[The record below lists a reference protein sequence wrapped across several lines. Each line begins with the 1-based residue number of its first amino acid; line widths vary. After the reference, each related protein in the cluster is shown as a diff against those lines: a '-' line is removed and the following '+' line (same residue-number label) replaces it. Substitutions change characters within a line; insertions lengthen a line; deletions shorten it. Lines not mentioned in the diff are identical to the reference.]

1 MAAQVELCCLESFPS
16 HLSPLDL
23 LILQTQLDSV
33 FQNDSDPPTALFT
46 PQRPQGSGRPGILL
60 RVHPTTEEEI
70 SGYGG
75 GNSPRAESGSWV
87 QVRVFTSRFFLR
99 HHGFQRLL
107 GSTGTVRALEPIA
120 LDRVVLGAR
129 SRQSLH
135 WAGAEPFTSGLLE
148 LCRPGQWLLARQG
161 DPLLLPRH
169 PLLGEDPGQVQQHL
183 MELLVLECS
192 PVTQG
197 RITADTS
204 LVLTDCF
211 DSADP
216 PGAPPA
222 CRLLRLCVS
231 DFAHYADG
239 LGGGRSLL
247 DNRKLLG
254 SGFSGVLQALE
265 CRVDVRVVDTQRWL
279 GVKCQQG
286 AAVDVDS
293 CVFVSKQLLLR
304 LGLFNQEWVKLSR
317 PGGSSRPPA
326 GHADVKGGV
335 CRQRPVSV
343 LVVDLTQ
350 SPDLQ
355 NHDEVGFISASLW
368 FNMTEG
374 DVIPENGCT
383 LRMKRWTPSPSPPAP
398 GGRHS
403 DSFSRS
409 SSPMFASEL
418 HIQPVTSPLYNNL
431 SCYDNL
437 LSEHFSTPRLVS
449 QGDILTVPAENHP
462 DLLVNNSERI
472 HRCPV
477 LFFRVQKVCPS
488 TEREEEEEEDGGR
501 GAHLADSLHTSLY
514 MRASTSS
521 PVPCLSV
528 EASSLWSSLSPPGL
542 VRTVELLSS
551 IVLPHLHH
559 SSSLSGCTV
568 LLHGPAGSGKMT
580 AVSAA
585 SRRLNL
591 HLLKV
596 DCVSVCADTPA
607 ASEVKLASVF
617 QRAEA
622 LQPCVLLL
630 RNLQLLLR
638 SRGDA
643 KEDGRVQAALS
654 QLLHSAPTSVVVV
667 ATVCRPRELSAG
679 VMAAFIHQVALESPT
694 EEQRRSMLV
703 SLSRDVHLGRD
714 VNLESLSKH
723 TAGFVLGDLSAL
735 LVEAG
740 RAACRRLIH
749 SCGGRQ
755 EEDLCASGV
764 TVLNQD
770 FCSALKTLQDAQST
784 AIGAP
789 KIPDVRWEDVGG
801 LQQVKKEILDTV
813 QLPLQRPELLS
824 LGLNRTGVLLYGP
837 PGTGKTL
844 LAKAVATE
852 CSMTF
857 LSVKGPELINMYV
870 GQSEENIREVFC
882 RARSAAP
889 CVVFFDELD
898 SLAPSR
904 GRSGDSG
911 GVMDRVVSQLLAEL
925 DALQSAVGVFVIG
938 ATNRPDLLDQSL
950 LRPGRFDKLVY
961 VGINEDRASQLQ
973 VLQAILRKFQMDS
986 AVDLQQVV
994 DRCPDHMTG
1003 ADLYALCSD
1012 AMTAAIKRKISL
1024 IDDGLD
1030 SEDSPVLVSVE
1041 DFSSALE
1048 NFKPSVSDKELLR
1061 YRNIQHKLSV
1071 K

>member
-1 MAAQVELCCLESFPS
+1 MAAQVDLCCLETFPS
-16 HLSPLDL
+16 YLSPLDV

-33 FQNDSDPPTALFT
+33 FRNDTDPPTVLFT
-46 PQRPQGSGRPGILL
+46 PHGPPGSGTPGILL

-70 SGYGG
+70 ADREAGDSLGT
-75 GNSPRAESGSWV
+75 GSAGR
-87 QVRVFTSRFFLR
+87 VRVFTSRFFLR
-99 HHGFQRLL
+99 HHGLP
-107 GSTGTVRALEPIA
+107 GGGAGTVRALEP
-120 LDRVVLGAR
+120 LPLRRLVLGAR

-135 WAGAEPFTSGLLE
+135 WAAAEHFTAGLLE

-169 PLLGEDPGQVQQHL
+169 PLLGEDPGQVEQQL

-197 RITADTS
+197 RITPDTA
-204 LVLTDCF
+204 LVLTDCLEP
-211 DSADP
+211 ADP
-216 PGAPPA
+216 PAAPPA
-222 CRLLRLCVS
+222 CRPLALCVS

-254 SGFSGVLQALE
+254 SGLCGFLQALE
-265 CRVDVRVVDTQRWL
+265 CRVDVRVVDARRWL
-279 GVKCQQG
+279 GVKGRQG
-286 AAVDVDS
+286 APADPDS

-304 LGLFNQEWVKLSR
+304 LGLFNQEWVTLSR
-317 PGGSSRPPA
+317 PGGSPRAPA
-326 GHADVKGGV
+326 GHGDAPTGGGG
-335 CRQRPVSV
+335 QRLVSV
-343 LVVDLTQ
+343 LVVDLAQ
-350 SPDLQ
+350 SPELQ
-355 NHDEVGFISASLW
+355 HHGEVGFISATLW

-374 DVIPENGCT
+374 DVVPVGGCT
-383 LRMKRWTPSPSPPAP
+383 LRMKRWRPPGPRRSDSYSRSPSPA
-398 GGRHS
+398 
-403 DSFSRS
+403 
-409 SSPMFASEL
+409 FASEL
-418 HIQPVTSPLYNNL
+418 HIQPLASPLYNHL
-431 SCYDNL
+431 GCCDEL
-437 LSEHFSTPRLVS
+437 LSEHFRAPRLVS
-449 QGDILTVPAENHP
+449 QGDVLAVPAEKHP
-462 DLLVNNSERI
+462 DLLENNGEGI

-488 TEREEEEEEDGGR
+488 PDGGEGG
-501 GAHLADSLHTSLY
+501 GAHLADRLHTSLY
-514 MRASTSS
+514 MQASTSS
-521 PVPCLSV
+521 AVPCLSV
-528 EASSLWSSLSPPGL
+528 DGSSLWSSLSPPGL
-542 VRTVELLSS
+542 VKTVEVLSS
-551 IVLPHLHH
+551 IILPHLQH
-559 SSSLSGCTV
+559 SSLSGCTV
-568 LLHGPAGSGKMT
+568 LLHGPAGSGKAT

-596 DCVSVCADTPA
+596 DCVSACADTHA
-607 ASEVKLASVF
+607 ASEARLSAAF

-622 LQPCVLLL
+622 LRPCVLLL

-638 SRGDA
+638 PRGDA
-643 KEDGRVQAALS
+643 REDGRVQAALCR
-654 QLLHSAPTSVVVV
+654 LLHGAPASVAVV
-667 ATVCRPRELSAG
+667 ATTRRPRGLSAG
-679 VMAAFIHQVALESPT
+679 AVAAFIHQVALESPT

-703 SLSRDVHLGRD
+703 SLSRDLHLGRD
-714 VNLESLSKH
+714 VDLERLSKL

-735 LVEAG
+735 LAEAG

-749 SCGGRQ
+749 TCGGRQ

-764 TVLNQD
+764 TLLNQD
-770 FCSALKTLQDAQST
+770 LRSALKTLQEAQSA

-824 LGLNRTGVLLYGP
+824 LGLSRTGVLLYGP

-870 GQSEENIREVFC
+870 GQSEENIREVFS

-973 VLQAILRKFQMDS
+973 VLQAVLRKFQVDS

-1012 AMTAAIKRKISL
+1012 AMTAAIKRKIVL
-1024 IDDGLD
+1024 IEDGLD
-1030 SEDSPVLVSVE
+1030 SEDTPVLVSVE

-1048 NFKPSVSDKELLR
+1048 NFKPSVSHKELLR
-1061 YRNIQHKLSV
+1061 YKNIQHKLTA

>member
-1 MAAQVELCCLESFPS
+1 MALQVELCCLETFPS
-16 HLSPLDL
+16 HLSPLDV
-23 LILQTQLDSV
+23 LIFQSHLDSI
-33 FQNDSDPPTALFT
+33 FQNDSDPPTVLFT
-46 PQRPQGSGRPGILL
+46 PQPPQGSCKPGILL
-60 RVHPTTEEEI
+60 RLHPTTEEETA
-70 SGYGG
+70 G
-75 GNSPRAESGSWV
+75 SPRPEFKTL
-87 QVRVFTSRFFLR
+87 VRLFTSRLFLQ
-99 HHGFQRLL
+99 HHGLQRA
-107 GSTGTVRALEPIA
+107 GSTGTIRAMEPVS
-120 LDRVVLGAR
+120 LNRVVLGAR
-129 SRQSLH
+129 SRQTLL
-135 WAGAEPFTSGLLE
+135 WAGGERFTEGLLE
-148 LCRPGQWLLARQG
+148 LCSPGQCLLARQG
-161 DPLLLPRH
+161 DPLLLPPIH
-169 PLLGEDPGQVQQHL
+169 LGEDPGQV
-183 MELLVLECS
+183 MDLLVLECS

-204 LVLTDCF
+204 LVLTDCW
-211 DSADP
+211 DP
-216 PGAPPA
+216 PDPPAAPPP
-222 CRLLRLCVS
+222 CTLIPLRLCVS

-239 LGGGRSLL
+239 LGGGLSLL

-265 CRVDVRVVDTQRWL
+265 CRLDVRVVDTQRWR
-279 GVKCQQG
+279 GVKGQQG
-286 AAVDVDS
+286 VAVDVDS

-317 PGGSSRPPA
+317 PGGSCRT
-326 GHADVKGGV
+326 ADVRGGV
-335 CRQRPVSV
+335 CRQRLVSV
-343 LVVDLTQ
+343 LVLDPSL

-355 NHDEVGFISASLW
+355 NQEEVGFISATLW

-374 DVIPENGCT
+374 DVIPVSSCT
-383 LRMKRWTPSPSPPAP
+383 LRMKRWRPSPPAP
-398 GGRHS
+398 GGPHS
-403 DSFSRS
+403 HSFCRS
-409 SSPMFASEL
+409 ASPAFSSEL
-418 HIQPVTSPLYNNL
+418 HVQPVISPLYNSL
-431 SCYDNL
+431 SCCDTV

-449 QGDILTVPAENHP
+449 EGDILTVRAENHP
-462 DLLVNNSERI
+462 DLLENNSEGI

-477 LFFRVQKVCPS
+477 LYFRVQKVCPS
-488 TEREEEEEEDGGR
+488 AEREEEEGE
-501 GAHLADSLHTSLY
+501 ALLADRQHTSLY
-514 MRASTSS
+514 MQASTSS
-521 PVPCLSV
+521 AVPPLSL
-528 EASSLWSSLSPPGL
+528 EGSSLWSSLSPPGL
-542 VRTVELLSS
+542 LRTVELLSS

-559 SSSLSGCTV
+559 SSSLPGCTV
-568 LLHGPAGSGKMT
+568 LLHGPSGSGKMT

-607 ASEVKLASVF
+607 ASEVKLSSVF

-630 RNLQLLLR
+630 RNLQVLLR
-638 SRGDA
+638 PRGGA
-643 KEDGRVQAALS
+643 EEDGRVQAALS

-667 ATVCRPRELSAG
+667 ATVCRPREVSAG
-679 VMAAFIHQVALESPT
+679 VISAFVHQVALESPS
-694 EEQRRSMLV
+694 EEQRRSMLL
-703 SLSRDVHLGRD
+703 SLSRGLPLGRD
-714 VNLESLSKH
+714 VDLERLSKV
-723 TAGFVLGDLSAL
+723 TAGFVLGDLNAL

-740 RAACRRLIH
+740 RAACRRLLQT
-749 SCGGRQ
+749 CRGRQ
-755 EEDLCASGV
+755 EEDLCSSGV
-764 TVLNQD
+764 TILNQD
-770 FCSALKTLQDAQST
+770 FSSALETLQEAQST

-789 KIPDVRWEDVGG
+789 KIPDVRWEDIGG
-801 LQQVKKEILDTV
+801 LHQVKKEILDTV

-870 GQSEENIREVFC
+870 GQSEENIRECFL

-889 CVVFFDELD
+889 CVIFFDELD

-925 DALQSAVGVFVIG
+925 DALQSSVGVFVIG

-961 VGINEDRASQLQ
+961 VGINEDRGSQLQ
-973 VLQAILRKFQMDS
+973 VLQAILRKFQVDS

-1024 IDDGLD
+1024 IDEGLD
-1030 SEDSPVLVSVE
+1030 SEESPVLVTVE

-1048 NFKPSVSDKELLR
+1048 NFKPSVSEEELLR
-1061 YRNIQHKLSV
+1061 YRNIQQKLTA

>member
-1 MAAQVELCCLESFPS
+1 MAL
-16 HLSPLDL
+16 
-23 LILQTQLDSV
+23 
-33 FQNDSDPPTALFT
+33 QNDSDPPTVLFT
-46 PQRPQGSGRPGILL
+46 PQPPQGSCKPGILL
-60 RVHPTTEEEI
+60 RLHPTTEEETA
-70 SGYGG
+70 G
-75 GNSPRAESGSWV
+75 SPRPEFKTR
-87 QVRVFTSRFFLR
+87 VRLFTSRLFLQ
-99 HHGFQRLL
+99 HHGLQRA
-107 GSTGTVRALEPIA
+107 GSTGTIRAMEPVS
-120 LDRVVLGAR
+120 LNRVVLGAR
-129 SRQSLH
+129 SRQTLL
-135 WAGAEPFTSGLLE
+135 WAGGERFTEGLLE
-148 LCRPGQWLLARQG
+148 LCSPGQCLLARQG
-161 DPLLLPRH
+161 DPLLPPPIH
-169 PLLGEDPGQVQQHL
+169 LGEDPGQV

-204 LVLTDCF
+204 LVLTDCW
-211 DSADP
+211 DP
-216 PGAPPA
+216 PDPPAAPPP
-222 CRLLRLCVS
+222 CTLIPLRLCVS

-239 LGGGRSLL
+239 LGGGLSLL

-265 CRVDVRVVDTQRWL
+265 CRLDVRVVDTQRWR
-279 GVKCQQG
+279 GVKGQQG
-286 AAVDVDS
+286 VAVDVDS

-317 PGGSSRPPA
+317 PGGSCRT
-326 GHADVKGGV
+326 ADVRGGL
-335 CRQRPVSV
+335 CRQRLVSV
-343 LVVDLTQ
+343 LVLDPSLT
-350 SPDLQ
+350 PDLQ
-355 NHDEVGFISASLW
+355 NQEEVGFISATLW
-368 FNMTEG
+368 FNMTDG
-374 DVIPENGCT
+374 DAIPVSSCT
-383 LRMKRWTPSPSPPAP
+383 LRVKRWRPSPPAP
-398 GGRHS
+398 GGPHS
-403 DSFSRS
+403 HSFCRS
-409 SSPMFASEL
+409 ASPAFSSEL
-418 HIQPVTSPLYNNL
+418 HVQPVISPLYDSL
-431 SCYDNL
+431 SCCDAV

-449 QGDILTVPAENHP
+449 EGDVLTVRAEKHP
-462 DLLVNNSERI
+462 ELLENNSEGI

-477 LFFRVQKVCPS
+477 LYFRVQKVCPS
-488 TEREEEEEEDGGR
+488 AEGEEEEGD
-501 GAHLADSLHTSLY
+501 ALLADRQHTSLY
-514 MRASTSS
+514 MQA
-521 PVPCLSV
+521 
-528 EASSLWSSLSPPGL
+528 
-542 VRTVELLSS
+542 TVELLSS

-559 SSSLSGCTV
+559 SSSLPGCTV
-568 LLHGPAGSGKMT
+568 LLHGPSGSGKMT

-607 ASEVKLASVF
+607 AAEVKLSSVF

-630 RNLQLLLR
+630 RNLQVLLR
-638 SRGDA
+638 PRGGA
-643 KEDGRVQAALS
+643 EEDSRVQAALS
-654 QLLHSAPTSVVVV
+654 RLLHSAPTSVVVV
-667 ATVCRPRELSAG
+667 ATVCRPREVSAG
-679 VMAAFIHQVALESPT
+679 VISAFVHQVALESPS
-694 EEQRRSMLV
+694 EEQRRSMLL
-703 SLSRDVHLGRD
+703 SLSRGLPLGRD
-714 VNLESLSKH
+714 VDLERLSKA

-740 RAACRRLIH
+740 RAACRRLLH
-749 SCGGRQ
+749 TCRGRQ
-755 EEDLCASGV
+755 EEDLCSSGV
-764 TVLNQD
+764 TILNQD
-770 FCSALKTLQDAQST
+770 FSSALETLQEAQST

-801 LQQVKKEILDTV
+801 LHQVKKEILDTV

-824 LGLNRTGVLLYGP
+824 LGLSRTGVLLYGP

-870 GQSEENIREVFC
+870 GQSEQNIREVFL

-889 CVVFFDELD
+889 CVIFFDELD

-925 DALQSAVGVFVIG
+925 DALQSSVGVFVIG

-961 VGINEDRASQLQ
+961 VGINEDRGSQLQ
-973 VLQAILRKFQMDS
+973 VLQAILRKFQVDS

-994 DRCPDHMTG
+994 DRCPHHMTG

-1024 IDDGLD
+1024 IDEGLD
-1030 SEDSPVLVSVE
+1030 SQESPVLVTVE

-1048 NFKPSVSDKELLR
+1048 NFKPSVSEEELLR
-1061 YRNIQHKLSV
+1061 YRNIQQKLTA

>member
-1 MAAQVELCCLESFPS
+1 MALQVELCCLETFPS
-16 HLSPLDL
+16 HLSPLDV
-23 LILQTQLDSV
+23 LIFQSHLDSI
-33 FQNDSDPPTALFT
+33 FQNDSDPPTVLFT
-46 PQRPQGSGRPGILL
+46 PQPPQGSCKPGILL
-60 RVHPTTEEEI
+60 RLHPTTEEETA
-70 SGYGG
+70 G
-75 GNSPRAESGSWV
+75 SPRPEFKTR
-87 QVRVFTSRFFLR
+87 VRLFTSRLFLQ
-99 HHGFQRLL
+99 HHGLQRA
-107 GSTGTVRALEPIA
+107 GSTGTIRAMEPVS
-120 LDRVVLGAR
+120 LNRVVLGAR
-129 SRQSLH
+129 SRQTLL
-135 WAGAEPFTSGLLE
+135 WAGGERFTEGLLE
-148 LCRPGQWLLARQG
+148 LCSPGQCLLARQG
-161 DPLLLPRH
+161 DPLLLPPIH
-169 PLLGEDPGQVQQHL
+169 LGEDPGQV
-183 MELLVLECS
+183 MELLVLE
-192 PVTQG
+192 P
-197 RITADTS
+197 
-204 LVLTDCF
+204 
-211 DSADP
+211 
-216 PGAPPA
+216 
-222 CRLLRLCVS
+222 LRLCVS

-239 LGGGRSLL
+239 LGGGLSLL

-265 CRVDVRVVDTQRWL
+265 CRLDVRVVDTQRWR
-279 GVKCQQG
+279 GVKGQQVV
-286 AAVDVDS
+286 AVDVDS

-317 PGGSSRPPA
+317 PGGSCRT
-326 GHADVKGGV
+326 ADVRGAV
-335 CRQRPVSV
+335 CRQRLVSV
-343 LVVDLTQ
+343 LVLDPSLT
-350 SPDLQ
+350 PDLQ
-355 NHDEVGFISASLW
+355 NQEEVGFISATLW

-374 DVIPENGCT
+374 DVIPVSSCT
-383 LRMKRWTPSPSPPAP
+383 LRMKRWRPSPPAP
-398 GGRHS
+398 GGPHS
-403 DSFSRS
+403 HSFCRS
-409 SSPMFASEL
+409 ASPAFSSEL
-418 HIQPVTSPLYNNL
+418 HVQPVISPLYNSL
-431 SCYDNL
+431 SCYNTV

-449 QGDILTVPAENHP
+449 EGDILTVRAENHP
-462 DLLVNNSERI
+462 DLLENNSEGI

-477 LFFRVQKVCPS
+477 LYFRVQKVCPS
-488 TEREEEEEEDGGR
+488 AERDEEGGE
-501 GAHLADSLHTSLY
+501 ALLADRQHTSLY
-514 MRASTSS
+514 MQASTSS
-521 PVPCLSV
+521 AVPPLSV
-528 EASSLWSSLSPPGL
+528 EGSSLWSSLSPPGL
-542 VRTVELLSS
+542 LRTVELLSS

-559 SSSLSGCTV
+559 SSSLPGCTV
-568 LLHGPAGSGKMT
+568 LLHGPSGSGKMT

-607 ASEVKLASVF
+607 ASEVKLSSVF

-630 RNLQLLLR
+630 RNLQVLLR
-638 SRGDA
+638 PRGGA
-643 KEDGRVQAALS
+643 EEDGRVQAALS

-667 ATVCRPRELSAG
+667 ATVCRPREVSAG
-679 VMAAFIHQVALESPT
+679 VISAFVHQVALESPS
-694 EEQRRSMLV
+694 EEQRRSMLL
-703 SLSRDVHLGRD
+703 SLSRGLPLGRD
-714 VNLESLSKH
+714 VDLERLSKV
-723 TAGFVLGDLSAL
+723 TAGFVLGDLNAL

-740 RAACRRLIH
+740 RAACRRLLQT
-749 SCGGRQ
+749 CRGRQ
-755 EEDLCASGV
+755 EEDLCSSRV
-764 TVLNQD
+764 TILNQD
-770 FCSALKTLQDAQST
+770 FSSALETLQEAQST

-801 LQQVKKEILDTV
+801 LHQVKKEILDTV

-824 LGLNRTGVLLYGP
+824 LGLNRTGLLLYGP

-870 GQSEENIREVFC
+870 GQSEENIREVFL

-889 CVVFFDELD
+889 CVIFFDELD

-925 DALQSAVGVFVIG
+925 DALQSSVGVFVIG

-961 VGINEDRASQLQ
+961 VGMNEDRGSQLQ
-973 VLQAILRKFQMDS
+973 VLQAILRKFQVDS

-1024 IDDGLD
+1024 IDEGLD
-1030 SEDSPVLVSVE
+1030 SEESPVLVTVE

-1048 NFKPSVSDKELLR
+1048 NFKPSVSEEELLR
-1061 YRNIQHKLSV
+1061 YRNIQQKLTA

>member
-1 MAAQVELCCLESFPS
+1 MAVQVELCCVESFPS
-16 HLSPLDL
+16 HLSPLDG
-23 LILQTQLDSV
+23 LILRSQLDSV
-33 FQNDSDPPTALFT
+33 FQNDTDPPTVLFV
-46 PQRPQGSGRPGILL
+46 PQRPQSSGGPGILL
-60 RVHPTTEEEI
+60 CVHPTTEEETA
-70 SGYGG
+70 GCGG
-75 GNSPRAESGSWV
+75 RNSPRADTESRSR
-87 QVRVFTSRFFLR
+87 VRLYTSRFFLR
-99 HHGFQRLL
+99 HHGLQRL
-107 GSTGTVRALEPIA
+107 GSSGTVRALEPVS

-129 SRQSLH
+129 SRQSLRL
-135 WAGAEPFTSGLLE
+135 AGAEQFTGGLLE

-161 DPLLLPRH
+161 DPLMLPRH
-169 PLLGEDPGQVQQHL
+169 PLLGEDPGQQQL
-183 MELLVLECS
+183 LDLLVLECS

-204 LVLTDCF
+204 LVLTDCW
-211 DSADP
+211 DSVDP
-216 PGAPPA
+216 PGAPPP
-222 CRLLRLCVS
+222 CRPFRLCVS

-254 SGFSGVLQALE
+254 SGFSGILQALE
-265 CRVDVRVVDTQRWL
+265 CRVDVRVVNTQRWV
-279 GVKCQQG
+279 GVKGQQG

-317 PGGSSRPPA
+317 LGGSSRPPPA
-326 GHADVKGGV
+326 QADVRGGV
-335 CRQRPVSV
+335 CRDRLVSV
-343 LVVDLTQ
+343 VVVDLTQ
-350 SPDLQ
+350 SSDLQ
-355 NHDEVGFISASLW
+355 NQDEVGFISATLW

-374 DVIPENGCT
+374 EMIPVSSCT
-383 LRMKRWTPSPSPPAP
+383 LRMKRWKPSPPEP
-398 GGRHS
+398 GGRS
-403 DSFSRS
+403 DSFCRS
-409 SSPMFASEL
+409 ASPPLASEL
-418 HIQPVTSPLYNNL
+418 HIQPVASPLHNNL

-437 LSEHFSTPRLVS
+437 LSEHFSTHRLVS
-449 QGDILTVPAENHP
+449 QGDILSVPTGKHP
-462 DLLVNNSERI
+462 DLLENNSEGV

-488 TEREEEEEEDGGR
+488 AEREEEEEGGG
-501 GAHLADSLHTSLY
+501 GAHLADRFHTSLY
-514 MRASTSS
+514 MGASTNS
-521 PVPCLSV
+521 PVPCCLV
-528 EASSLWSSLSPPGL
+528 EGASLWSSLSPPGL
-542 VRTVELLSS
+542 SKTVDLISS

-580 AVSAA
+580 AVGAA

-607 ASEVKLASVF
+607 ASEVKLTSAF
-617 QRAEA
+617 RRADA
-622 LQPCVLLL
+622 LQPCILLL

-638 SRGDA
+638 ARGGA
-643 KEDGRVQAALS
+643 EEDGRVRATLC
-654 QLLHSAPTSVVVV
+654 QLISSAPTSVVVM
-667 ATVCRPRELSAG
+667 ATVCRPRDLSAG
-679 VMAAFIHQVALESPT
+679 VMAAFVHQVAIESPT
-694 EEQRRSMLV
+694 EEQRRSMLL
-703 SLSRDVHLGRD
+703 SLSRDLQLGRD
-714 VNLESLSKH
+714 VNLERLAKL
-723 TAGFVLGDLSAL
+723 TAGFVLGDLQV
-735 LVEAG
+735 LVSEAG
-740 RAACRRLIH
+740 RASCRRLIQ
-749 SCGGRQ
+749 SCGGRE
-755 EEDLCASGV
+755 EEDLCSSGV
-764 TVLNQD
+764 TIQNQD
-770 FCSALKTLQDAQST
+770 FTSALETLQDVQSK

-824 LGLNRTGVLLYGP
+824 LGLSRTGVLLYGP

-925 DALQSAVGVFVIG
+925 DALHSSVGVFVIG

-961 VGINEDRASQLQ
+961 VGINEDRVSQLQ
-973 VLQAILRKFQMDS
+973 VLQAILRKFQLDP
-986 AVDLQQVV
+986 AVNLQDVV
-994 DRCPDHMTG
+994 DRCPAHVTG

-1024 IDDGLD
+1024 IDEGLD
-1030 SEDSPVLVSVE
+1030 SEDSPVLLSVE
-1041 DFSSALE
+1041 DFSTALE
-1048 NFKPSVSDKELLR
+1048 NFKPSVSEQELLR
-1061 YRNIQHKLSV
+1061 YRNIQEKLTV

>member
-1 MAAQVELCCLESFPS
+1 MAALAELHCADGFPP
-16 HLSPLDL
+16 HLSPLDV
-23 LILQTQLDSV
+23 LISQSHLDSV
-33 FQNDSDPPTALFT
+33 LQNDTDPPTVLFT
-46 PQRPQGSGRPGILL
+46 PQRPPGSGGPGILL
-60 RVHPTTEEEI
+60 RVHPLTEEDAA
-70 SGYGG
+70 GCGG
-75 GNSPRAESGSWV
+75 GNSPGAESGRR
-87 QVRVFTSRFFLR
+87 VRLLTSRLFMR
-99 HHGFQRLL
+99 HHGLPRF
-107 GSTGTVRALEPIA
+107 GTTGTVRPLKPLG

-129 SRQSLH
+129 GRQNLR
-135 WAGAEPFTSGLLE
+135 WAGAEQVTGGLLE

-169 PLLGEDPGQVQQHL
+169 PVPGEDPGQQL
-183 MELLVLECS
+183 LELLVLDCS

-204 LVLTDCF
+204 VVLTDCW

-216 PGAPPA
+216 PGPAPP
-222 CRLLRLCVS
+222 CRPLRLCVS

-247 DNRKLLG
+247 DSRRLLG
-254 SGFSGVLQALE
+254 RGFSGVLQALE
-265 CRVDVRVVDTQRWL
+265 CRLDVRVLDAQRWFWV
-279 GVKCQQG
+279 GGQQG

-293 CVFVSKQLLLR
+293 CVLVSKQLLLR
-304 LGLFNQEWVKLSR
+304 LGLFNREWVKLS
-317 PGGSSRPPA
+317 SRP
-326 GHADVKGGV
+326 DLRGGV
-335 CRQRPVSV
+335 CRERLVSV
-343 LVVDLTQ
+343 LVLDPAQ

-355 NHDEVGFISASLW
+355 NQHEVGFISTTLW
-368 FNMTEG
+368 FNMTGG
-374 DVIPENGCT
+374 DEIPERSCT
-383 LRMKRWTPSPSPPAP
+383 LRVKRWKPSPAAP

-403 DSFSRS
+403 DTSCRS
-409 SSPMFASEL
+409 ASPPFASEL
-418 HIQPVTSPLYNNL
+418 HVEPVASPLYNNL
-431 SCYDNL
+431 SCCDNI
-437 LSEHFSTPRLVS
+437 LSEHFRTPRLVS

-462 DLLVNNSERI
+462 DLLENNSEGI

-477 LFFRVQKVCPS
+477 LFFRVHKVCPS
-488 TEREEEEEEDGGR
+488 AETRGGEEEEG
-501 GAHLADSLHTSLY
+501 GAHLADRLHTSLY
-514 MRASTSS
+514 MRASTNS
-521 PVPCLSV
+521 PVPSSSV
-528 EASSLWSSLSPPGL
+528 GGASLWSSPSPPGL
-542 VRTVELLSS
+542 DKTVELLGST
-551 IVLPHLHH
+551 ILPHLLH
-559 SSSLSGCTV
+559 SSLSGCTV
-568 LLHGPAGSGKMT
+568 LLHGPAGSGKVT

-607 ASEVKLASVF
+607 ASEVKLTAAF
-617 QRAEA
+617 QRAGA
-622 LQPCVLLL
+622 VQPCVLLL

-638 SRGDA
+638 PRGGAED
-643 KEDGRVQAALS
+643 DGRVTAALC
-654 QLLHSAPTSVVVV
+654 QLLSSAPSSVVVV
-667 ATVCRPRELSAG
+667 ATVCRPRDLSAG
-679 VMAAFIHQVALESPT
+679 VVAAFVHQVALESPT

-703 SLSRDVHLGRD
+703 SLSRDLHLGTD
-714 VNLESLSKH
+714 VNLDRLSKL
-723 TAGFVLGDLSAL
+723 TAGLVLGDLSAL

-740 RAACRRLIH
+740 RSACRRLIH
-749 SCGGRQ
+749 SCAGWQ
-755 EEDLCASGV
+755 EEDLCSSGV
-764 TVLNQD
+764 TIMNQD
-770 FCSALKTLQDAQST
+770 FTAALETLQDAQST

-789 KIPDVRWEDVGG
+789 KIPDVRWDDVGG

-925 DALQSAVGVFVIG
+925 DALNSSVGVFVIG

-961 VGINEDRASQLQ
+961 VGINEDRVSQLQ
-973 VLQAILRKFQMDS
+973 VLRAVLRKFQLDP

-994 DRCPDHMTG
+994 DRCPAHVTG

-1012 AMTAAIKRKISL
+1012 AMTAAIKRKIAL
-1024 IDDGLD
+1024 IEDGVD
-1030 SEDSPVLVSVE
+1030 SEDSPVLLSAD
-1041 DFSSALE
+1041 DFSAALQT
-1048 NFKPSVSDKELLR
+1048 FRPSVSEQELLR
-1061 YRNIQHKLSV
+1061 YKNIQQRLSA

>member
-16 HLSPLDL
+16 HLSPLDVL
-23 LILQTQLDSV
+23 VLQTQLDSV
-33 FQNDSDPPTALFT
+33 FQNDADPPTALFT
-46 PQRPQGSGRPGILL
+46 PQRPRGSGGPGILL
-60 RVHPTTEEEI
+60 RVHPTAEEEI
-70 SGYGG
+70 AGYGG
-75 GNSPRAESGSWV
+75 GNAPRAESGSR
-87 QVRVFTSRFFLR
+87 VRVFTSRFFLR
-99 HHGFQRLL
+99 HHGFEGL
-107 GSTGTVRALEPIA
+107 GSSTGTLRAMEPIP
-120 LDRVVLGAR
+120 LDRLVLGAR

-135 WAGAEPFTSGLLE
+135 WAGAECFTGGLLE

-183 MELLVLECS
+183 MELLVLDCS

-204 LVLTDCF
+204 VVLTDCL

-216 PGAPPA
+216 PSAPPA
-222 CRLLRLCVS
+222 CRPLRLCVS

-265 CRVDVRVVDTQRWL
+265 CRVDVRVVDTKRWL
-279 GVKCQQG
+279 GVKGQQG
-286 AAVDVDS
+286 AAADVDS

-317 PGGSSRPPA
+317 PGGASRTPA
-326 GHADVKGGV
+326 GPTEVKGGV
-335 CRQRPVSV
+335 CRRRLVSV

-355 NHDEVGFISASLW
+355 DYDEVGFVSATLW

-374 DVIPENGCT
+374 DAIPVNGCT
-383 LRMKRWTPSPSPPAP
+383 LRMKRWTPSPPAP
-398 GGRHS
+398 AGRHS
-403 DSFSRS
+403 DSVSRS

-418 HIQPVTSPLYNNL
+418 HVQPVASPLYNDL
-431 SCYDNL
+431 GCYGDL
-437 LSEHFSTPRLVS
+437 LSEHFSAPRLVS
-449 QGDILTVPAENHP
+449 RGDILTVPAENHP
-462 DLLVNNSERI
+462 DLLENNSEGI

-488 TEREEEEEEDGGR
+488 TEKEEEEEGGE
-501 GAHLADSLHTSLY
+501 AEALLADRLHTSLY
-514 MRASTSS
+514 MRGSTGG

-528 EASSLWSSLSPPGL
+528 EGPSLWSSLSPPGL
-542 VRTVELLSS
+542 VKTVELLGA
-551 IVLPHLHH
+551 IIPPHLHR
-559 SSSLSGCTV
+559 SSLSGCTV
-568 LLHGPAGSGKMT
+568 LLHGPTGSGKVT

-596 DCVSVCADTPA
+596 DCVNVCADTPA
-607 ASEVKLASVF
+607 ATEVKLTSAF

-630 RNLQLLLR
+630 RNLQLLLG

-643 KEDGRVQAALS
+643 REDGRVQAALC
-654 QLLHSAPTSVVVV
+654 QLLRGAPTRVVVV

-679 VMAAFIHQVALESPT
+679 VAAAFIHQVEMESPT
-694 EEQRRSMLV
+694 EEQRHSMLV
-703 SLSRDVHLGRD
+703 SMSRDVRLGGD
-714 VNLESLSKH
+714 VNLERLSKI

-749 SCGGRQ
+749 TCGGRQ
-755 EEDLCASGV
+755 EEDLCSSGV

-770 FCSALKTLQDAQST
+770 FCSALKTLQDAQSS

-813 QLPLQRPELLS
+813 QLPLQRPEL

-870 GQSEENIREVFC
+870 GQSEENIREVFS

-925 DALQSAVGVFVIG
+925 DALPSSAGVFVIG

-961 VGINEDRASQLQ
+961 VGLNEDRASQLQ
-973 VLQAILRKFQMDS
+973 VLRAILRKLQVDS

-1012 AMTAAIKRKISL
+1012 AMTAAIKRKIAL
-1024 IDDGLD
+1024 IDRGLD
-1030 SEDSPVLVSVE
+1030 SEDSPLLVCVE

-1048 NFKPSVSDKELLR
+1048 TFKPSISQRELLR
-1061 YRNIQHKLSV
+1061 YRNLQRELTAQ
-1071 K
+1071 

>member
-1 MAAQVELCCLESFPS
+1 MTLSKMAAQVELCCLESFPS
-16 HLSPLDL
+16 HLSPLDV
-23 LILQTQLDSV
+23 LILKSHLDSV
-33 FQNDSDPPTALFT
+33 FKNDTDPPTVLFT
-46 PQRPQGSGRPGILL
+46 PQGPQRSGRPGILL
-60 RVHPTTEEEI
+60 RLHPTTEEETA
-70 SGYGG
+70 GCGG
-75 GNSPRAESGSWV
+75 GNSSRAECGSR
-87 QVRVFTSRFFLR
+87 VRLFTSRLFLR
-99 HHGFQRLL
+99 HHGLQRH
-107 GSTGTVRALEPIA
+107 GSTGTVRALEPVT

-129 SRQSLH
+129 TRQSLR
-135 WAGAEPFTSGLLE
+135 WAGTEQFTCGLLE
-148 LCRPGQWLLARQG
+148 LCRPGQWLLARHG

-169 PLLGEDPGQVQQHL
+169 PLLGADPGQVQQQL
-183 MELLVLECS
+183 LELLVLDCS

-197 RITADTS
+197 RITAATS
-204 LVLTDCF
+204 LVLTDCW
-211 DSADP
+211 DSEDP
-216 PGAPPA
+216 PGAPPP
-222 CRLLRLCVS
+222 CRPLRLCVS

-265 CRVDVRVVDTQRWL
+265 CRVDVRVVDTRRWL
-279 GVKCQQG
+279 GVEGQQG

-293 CVFVSKQLLLR
+293 CVFLSKQLLLR

-317 PGGSSRPPA
+317 PAGSSRPPA
-326 GHADVKGGV
+326 GQTEVRGGV
-335 CRQRPVSV
+335 CRERLVSV
-343 LVVDLTQ
+343 LVVDLTL
-350 SPDLQ
+350 SPDLNLNLNQ
-355 NHDEVGFISASLW
+355 NHNEVGFISATLW
-368 FNMTEG
+368 FNMTDGEE
-374 DVIPENGCT
+374 IPVSSCT
-383 LRMKRWTPSPSPPAP
+383 LRMKRWRPSPPAS

-403 DSFSRS
+403 DSFCRS
-409 SSPMFASEL
+409 ASPAFASEL
-418 HIQPVTSPLYNNL
+418 HIQPVVSPLYNHL

-437 LSEHFSTPRLVS
+437 LSEHFRTPRLVS

-462 DLLVNNSERI
+462 DLLENTSEGI

-477 LFFRVQKVCPS
+477 LFFRVQTVCPS
-488 TEREEEEEEDGGR
+488 AERDGGG
-501 GAHLADSLHTSLY
+501 GAHLADRLHTSLY
-514 MRASTSS
+514 MGASANS
-521 PVPCLSV
+521 PVPSV
-528 EASSLWSSLSPPGL
+528 AGASLWTSLSPPGL
-542 VRTVELLSS
+542 HKTVDLISS
-551 IVLPHLHH
+551 IILPHLHH
-559 SSSLSGCTV
+559 SRSLSGCTV

-580 AVSAA
+580 AVGAA

-596 DCVSVCADTPA
+596 DCVCVRADTPA

-617 QRAEA
+617 QRADA
-622 LQPCVLLL
+622 LQPCILLL

-638 SRGDA
+638 PRGGA
-643 KEDGRVQAALS
+643 EEDGRVPAALC
-654 QLLHSAPTSVVVV
+654 QLLHSAPPSVVVV
-667 ATVCRPRELSAG
+667 ATVCRPRDLSAG
-679 VMAAFIHQVALESPT
+679 VMAAFVHQVALESPT
-694 EEQRRSMLV
+694 EEQRLSMLV
-703 SLSRDVHLGRD
+703 SLSRDLHLGRD
-714 VNLESLSKH
+714 VNLERLSKL

-749 SCGGRQ
+749 TCSGRQ
-755 EEDLCASGV
+755 EEDLCSSGV
-764 TVLNQD
+764 TILNQD
-770 FCSALKTLQDAQST
+770 FTIALETLQEAQST

-813 QLPLQRPELLS
+813 QLPLQHPELLS

-870 GQSEENIREVFC
+870 GQSEENIREVFS

-925 DALQSAVGVFVIG
+925 DALHSTVGVFVIG

-961 VGINEDRASQLQ
+961 VGINEDRVSQLQ
-973 VLQAILRKFQMDS
+973 VLQAILRKFQLDS
-986 AVDLQQVV
+986 VDLQEVV
-994 DRCPDHMTG
+994 DRCPAHMTG

-1030 SEDSPVLVSVE
+1030 SEDSPVLVSVQ
-1041 DFSSALE
+1041 DFSAALE
-1048 NFKPSVSDKELLR
+1048 NFRPSVSDEELLR
-1061 YRNIQHKLSV
+1061 YKNLQQKLTAE
-1071 K
+1071 